1 MRPTIAE
8 RLAEMEEGI
17 RKSIRSAEGDV
28 RGTRHLAWEL
38 ASASWADELA
48 AIRAEVEGVANIHWT
63 FGGPDYDPRT
73 MMGECGGFGEWL
85 HKVAARLAPEHPD
98 CDSCGGHGWLYE
110 KDEWDVDFKTQCVKC
125 NGGGKL

>member
-1 MRPTIAE
+1 MTPTIAE

-38 ASASWADELA
+38 VSAAWADELA
-48 AIRAEVEGVANIHWT
+48 AIRAEVGVAAA
-63 FGGPDYDPRT
+63 
-73 MMGECGGFGEWL
+73 EL
-85 HKVAARLAPEHPD
+85 HEVGRGWRAQSQTSALAARLAPEHPD
-98 CDSCGGHGWLYE
+98 CDSCGGHGWFYE
-110 KDEWDVDFKTQCVKC
+110 KDDEDVNCKTVCCKC